1 MTRAHVVVPLDAS
14 HATAAAALV
23 TVGVRRLRLAV
34 PVLPAAWSDTA
45 VVERLTRALAER
57 GNGAALLVD
66 GELAGFQA
74 ATLLDGHGS
83 RWAYTPDIGH
93 ATAGIAAGG
102 SLDVERTV
110 ERLYAAL
117 ADGWVRAACVEHV
130 VTVLADD
137 APALAAFGR
146 LGFAP
151 HVVDL
156 VRDVSPLA
164 GAVVPVGV
172 TIRRASPADAAAVL
186 ELHAGLV
193 RHLRASP
200 VFLRTPSAP
209 VLEIQRRRL
218 EDPASATFVALA
230 DDQPIAYLRIGP
242 SADDVATIVR
252 DPGTA
257 SITAAYTTPSTRGR
271 GVASAL
277 LDAALE
283 WARESGYVRCAADHE
298 VANGEAGRFWAR
310 HLAPVAISLAR
321 RLPPGNVPDVMP

>member
-1 MTRAHVVVPLDAS
+1 MTRAHAVVPLEAS

-23 TVGVRRLRLAV
+23 TVGVRRLRQAV

-57 GNGAALLVD
+57 GDGVALLVD

-93 ATAGIAAGG
+93 ATAGVAAGG
-102 SLDVERTV
+102 SPDIERSV

-137 APALAAFGR
+137 APTLAAFGR

-156 VRDVSPLA
+156 VRDVSPLV
-164 GAVVPVGV
+164 GAVVPAGV
-172 TIRRASPADAAAVL
+172 TVRRAMPADAGAVL

-200 VFLRTPSAP
+200 VFLRVPNPP
-209 VLEIQRRRL
+209 VREIQRRRL
-218 EDPASATFVALA
+218 EDPASATFVAFA
-230 DDQPIAYLRIGP
+230 DDRPIAYLRIGP

-257 SITAAYTTPSTRGR
+257 SITAAYTTPGDRGG

-283 WARESGYVRCAADHE
+283 WARGSGYVRCAADHE
-298 VANGEAGRFWAR
+298 AANGEAGRFWAR
-310 HLAPVAISLAR
+310 YLVPVAISLSR
-321 RLPPGNVPDVMP
+321 RLPPGTVPEVMP